1 MKLITH
7 YRQPFQISEGFTNK
21 ILTNSERSALE
32 LVFSLVTCCSSDRK
46 DKDMRQVFEVLH
58 GDFLYNVI
66 QISNDIT
73 TLCAG
78 FILPLSINRLSCNT
92 VKNHFQSSISLGI
105 SQTDFIRIYLAILVV
120 NSLSIAVN
128 CKETR
133 TNHLEIPTH
142 F

>member
-1 MKLITH
+1 
-7 YRQPFQISEGFTNK
+7 
-21 ILTNSERSALE
+21 
-32 LVFSLVTCCSSDRK
+32 
-46 DKDMRQVFEVLH
+46 MRQVFEVLH

-73 TLCAG
+73 TLCTG